1 MLTDCPGLV
10 IIILRPGK
18 KDKDEKKTS
27 IFLFIMNKST
37 MNFASLSSNVQGNS
51 TNSLA
56 ATQFQAQPFHLV
68 TPSPWP
74 LLTSFALLILT
85 TAAVMYFNG
94 YANPLGGN
102 GLVLLGFG
110 FLATLGAMTLWFRDV
125 ITEGTFLGDHTF
137 PVQKGITLGVALFII
152 SEVFFFLS
160 IFWAFFHS
168 SLSPTVELGS
178 QWPPVGIPTINPFEL
193 PLLNT
198 ILLLSSG
205 ATVTYAHHSLIQ
217 GNRRGAILGTILTL
231 VFAILFTACQGI
243 EYSNAGFTIADGV
256 YGSTFYFS
264 TGFHGIHVLVGT
276 IFIAV
281 AFFRM
286 LAYHLTDHHHLGFEA
301 SILYWHFVDVVWLF
315 LFISVYWWGS

>member
-1 MLTDCPGLV
+1 MNTSLTSKNA
-10 IIILRPGK
+10 R
-18 KDKDEKKTS
+18 
-27 IFLFIMNKST
+27 
-37 MNFASLSSNVQGNS
+37 
-51 TNSLA
+51 
-56 ATQFQAQPFHLV
+56 TQFQAQPFHLV

-85 TAAVMYFNG
+85 VGAVMYFNG
-94 YANPLGGN
+94 YATPFGVSGG
-102 GLVLLGFG
+102 LIMVSLG
-110 FLATLGAMTLWFRDV
+110 FLATAGAMTLWFRDV

-168 SLSPTVELGS
+168 SLSPTVELGA
-178 QWPPVGIPTINPFEL
+178 QWPPVGIPTINAFEL

-217 GNRRGAILGTILTL
+217 GNRRGAILGTLLTL
-231 VFAILFTACQGI
+231 LFALLFTACQGI

-256 YGSTFYFS
+256 YGSTFFFS

-276 IFIAV
+276 MFIAV

-286 LAYHLTDHHHLGFEA
+286 LSYHLTDHHHLGFEA